1 MSIFFLLKKVYK
13 KSLFLAARLTSN
25 ISSFLR
31 LISIRTRLIVF
42 FVLLSSLP
50 LIILGVFSYTKSSK
64 AVENKIEFFSG
75 EMFAQAAQNIRLKM
89 DIINSGAIELRYNR
103 DVLIFLKEHKNNE
116 RTISENNIA
125 SSLHKILNSKF
136 SDQIIK
142 NCKASYLI
150 SDGEILATSGPYQIL
165 RSFNITEELIN
176 KAREANGECVWLI
189 EKTQNSQEPYIMV
202 INEIYDNYS
211 SNDLGTLIII
221 LDQNYFSDAYS
232 SVNFSEASDL
242 FIANSKGIIFSSN
255 NTQAMPLGT
264 QYSNMEIIEKINNQL
279 NISEDI
285 NKKSQSVSGSVISQL
300 DGNKYMCCYSMIDN
314 TDWYVIGTIPYE
326 FITKDSTDIGI
337 TIIKVGAAIF
347 ILAILL
353 SILVSMSIISPLNK
367 LENYMQNAKNG
378 DLSICIND
386 KYTDEISGLSKYFDE
401 MIKNI
406 RNLVSKVKES
416 SDQVL
421 KSAGDVTRLSS
432 LYLASSE
439 QIAQSMSQIA
449 LGASEQAATSS
460 SAVSFVNELSDDIN
474 KVEDNVKLSV
484 KIIDHTKELSKN
496 AMNVI
501 DSLNQKSVQT
511 GLVSEEIV
519 NNINTLN
526 TDIKQIEKVL
536 NFIGN
541 ISRQT
546 NLLSLNAAIEAAKAG
561 EAGKGFSVV
570 ADQIRKLADQT
581 QDALKTIST
590 VIYDIQKKAE
600 FTANSANNTQSI
612 IKQQLEAVDQ
622 ANNSFESILK
632 SMDEINN
639 YMDKFIESVN
649 VILESKEKTL
659 NAIDDIS
666 AVSQETAA
674 TTEEISSTAQEQ
686 IARIEELSNQA
697 NLLNKMAQE
706 LNESISIFKI

>member
-1 MSIFFLLKKVYK
+1 MLKKIYK
-13 KSLFLAARLTSN
+13 KFLSLAARLTSY
-25 ISSFLR
+25 IASLLR
-31 LISIRTRLIVF
+31 LISIKKRLIIF

-64 AVENKIEFFSG
+64 AVESKIEFFSG
-75 EMFAQAAQNIRLKM
+75 EMFSQAAHNIRLKM
-89 DIINSGAIELRYNR
+89 DIIESGATELKYNR
-103 DVLIFLKEHKNNE
+103 DALMYLKSYKSSEENLPVSPSDAKNN
-116 RTISENNIA
+116 
-125 SSLHKILNSKF
+125 LHKILNSKY
-136 SDQIIK
+136 SDQIIS
-142 NCKASYLI
+142 NCKASLLI
-150 SDGEILATSGPYQIL
+150 SNGGIVATSGPYQLL
-165 RSFNITEELIN
+165 RSFDITDDLIN
-176 KAREANGECVWLI
+176 KAREAGGKCIWRI
-189 EKTQNSQEPYIMV
+189 EKTKDTQEPYIMV
-202 INEIYDNYS
+202 LNEIYDNYS
-211 SNDLGTLIII
+211 SNELGTLIVI
-221 LDQNYFSDAYS
+221 LDKNYLSDAYS
-232 SVNFSEASDL
+232 SINFTEASDL
-242 FIANSKGIIFSSN
+242 LILNSEGIVFSTN
-255 NTQAMPLGT
+255 NTQKIPLGSK
-264 QYSNMEIIEKINNQL
+264 YSNIDLIDKINHQVNA
-279 NISEDI
+279 
-285 NKKSQSVSGSVISQL
+285 SQDTNENLLSASGSVISQL
-300 DGNKYMCCYSMIDN
+300 DGNKYMCCYSRIDN
-314 TDWYVIGTIPYE
+314 TDWYVIGTIPYD

-337 TIIKVGAAIF
+337 TIIKVGAVIF
-347 ILAILL
+347 ILAIFL

-378 DLSICIND
+378 DLSICMDD
-386 KYTDEISGLSKYFDE
+386 KYGDEISGLSKYFDE

-421 KSAGDVTRLSS
+421 KSAGDVTKLSS

-449 LGASEQAATSS
+449 VGASEQAATSS
-460 SAVSFVNELSDDIN
+460 SAVCFVNELSDDIN

-581 QDALKTIST
+581 QEALKTIST

-600 FTANSANNTQSI
+600 FTASSANNTQSI
-612 IKQQLEAVDQ
+612 IKQQLEAVEQ
-622 ANNSFESILK
+622 ANSSFESILK
-632 SMDEINN
+632 SMDEIND

-659 NAIDDIS
+659 NAIDNIS

-674 TTEEISSTAQEQ
+674 TTEEVSSTAQEQ
-686 IARIEELSNQA
+686 IARIEDLSNQA